1 MGVDIYNI
9 AQKHNLN
16 LFILEAIT
24 VFSGADP
31 VRVARR

>member
-1 MGVDIYNI
+1 MGVDIYNT

-16 LFILEAIT
+16 LFIPEAIT

>member
-9 AQKHNLN
+9 AQKDNLN
-16 LFILEAIT
+16 LLIPEAIT